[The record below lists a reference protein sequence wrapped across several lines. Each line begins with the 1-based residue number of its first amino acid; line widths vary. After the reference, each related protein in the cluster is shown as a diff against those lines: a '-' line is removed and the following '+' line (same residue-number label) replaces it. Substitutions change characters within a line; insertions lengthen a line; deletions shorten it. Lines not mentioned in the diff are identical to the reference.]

1 VPTAEL
7 RRPFPAG
14 RRGLLILGLALIG
27 VVAWQA
33 LGLSL
38 RGLVPSSGGVALLRR
53 FLGAALHPALD
64 YEAVDVPAGA
74 EPFLLRTLGALW
86 TTVLYAA
93 AAMSLALVWGVVLG
107 FLASSSWWAGDPGV
121 ARGARSAIGPVVQV
135 GLRVLIACMRSVHEL
150 LWAIVFLAAVGLGP
164 GTAILALAVPYAGT
178 QAKVLTEMLD
188 EAARDCARGVRAVGA
203 GPVSVF
209 LWGTL
214 PRALPDMA
222 AYAFYRLECAIRSS
236 AVLGFFGFPTIGY
249 YLKASFEDTQY
260 REVWTQLYALIAVV
274 LLLEAW
280 SGALRR
286 RFVA

>member
-1 VPTAEL
+1 MRTAEL

-14 RRGLLILGLALIG
+14 RRGLLLAGLALAG
-27 VVAWQA
+27 VIAWQA
-33 LGLSL
+33 LGLTPSDLWL
-38 RGLVPSSGGVALLRR
+38 RPGGTALVQR
-53 FLGAALHPALD
+53 FLAAALHPALV
-64 YEAVDVPAGA
+64 YEAADVPANA
-74 EPFLLRTLGALW
+74 QPFLLRTLASLW

-93 AAMSLALVWGVVLG
+93 AAMSLSLVFGVGLG

-121 ARGARSAIGPVVQV
+121 VRGPCCALGPVVQV
-135 GLRVLIACMRSVHEL
+135 VVRVMIACMRSVHEL
-150 LWAIVFLAAVGLGP
+150 LWAIVFLAAMGLGSE
-164 GTAILALAVPYAGT
+164 TAILALAVPYTGT
-178 QAKVLTEMLD
+178 LAKVFSEMLD
-188 EAARDCARGVRAVGA
+188 EAAPDSARGVRAVGA
-203 GPVSVF
+203 GSVSVF

-236 AVLGFFGFPTIGY
+236 AVLGFFGFPTVGY

-260 REVWTQLYALIAVV
+260 REVWTQLYALLAVV

-286 RFVA
+286 RFVT